1 MYEVIC
7 MDELRPYQRDDSA
20 YRSKFIDMD
29 EALQKIKSGD
39 CIAVASY
46 GNEPVGF
53 LRRLHEIRDR
63 GVRNVTLWLANPQE
77 EYPFLTMD
85 GMEGVIDILS
95 IFYGPS
101 LRRLHSTGR
110 VSFVPNNLHSCF
122 EAMCETKRPNVFVAA
137 VTPMDRFGYVCMST
151 SQQMELEMFD
161 TCETVILETNA
172 NLPYTFGTT
181 RIPVEKVQ
189 YFVEDDQPVA
199 NSPIYPRTV
208 VQETIADYA
217 AELIHD
223 GDCIQLGIGGMP
235 DAVAE
240 RLTGRHDLGIYT
252 EMLGSAMGR
261 LMACGAVNNSRKN
274 FYRNRSIAAFTWGTR
289 ELYDF
294 INDNPMVELMPV
306 HYVNDPFNIAKNEN
320 LVSVNTALEIDLTGQ
335 VCSETIAGK
344 QYSGTGGAWDFAY
357 GAYHA
362 PGGRGIIALQSTA
375 KGGTVS
381 RIVPQLTAGNVVSIP
396 RNIVDHI
403 VTEYGTA
410 RLRGKSVRDRAL
422 ALIAVAHPN
431 FREELRA
438 AARRLQLI

>member
-1 MYEVIC
+1 MTKE
-7 MDELRPYQRDDSA
+7 EL
-20 YRSKFIDMD
+20 YRSKFITVD
-29 EALQKIKSGD
+29 EALSKIKSHDTISIGFF
-39 CIAVASY
+39 
-46 GNEPVGF
+46 GNEPYAM
-53 LRRLHEIRDR
+53 LSNLHRIGDRVEDVVVWTCNPQTEHEFIRDDSLL
-63 GVRNVTLWLANPQE
+63 GHI
-77 EYPFLTMD
+77 D
-85 GMEGVIDILS
+85 VIS
-95 IFYGPS
+95 CFYGEAV
-101 LRRLHSTGR
+101 RGDHKKGHVT
-110 VSFVPNNLHSCF
+110 FMPNNLHSIYETIF
-122 EAMCETKRPNVFVAA
+122 ETRKPNVFIAA
-137 VTPMDRFGYVCMST
+137 TTPMDKYGYVAISM
-151 SQQMELEMFD
+151 SQQVELEALDVCDLVIFEANPNMPH
-161 TCETVILETNA
+161 TGGTVRVPI
-172 NLPYTFGTT
+172 
-181 RIPVEKVQ
+181 EKVD
-189 YFVEDDQPVA
+189 YFIDVDYPISKSPVYKQT
-199 NSPIYPRTV
+199 PEQLR
-208 VQETIADYA
+208 IAEYA
-217 AELIHD
+217 ADLIHD

-252 EMLGSAMGR
+252 EMLGSAMGK

-306 HYVNDPFNIAKNEN
+306 HYVNDPFNIARNEN

-362 PGGRGIIALQSTA
+362 PGGRGVIALQSTA
-375 KGGTVS
+375 KGGAIS

-396 RNIVDHI
+396 RNIVDHV

-422 ALIAVAHPN
+422 ALIAVAHPD

>member
-1 MYEVIC
+1 MFEPQ
-7 MDELRPYQRDDSA
+7 PYKSDDSR

-29 EALQKIKSGD
+29 AALDKIKSGD
-39 CIAVASY
+39 VIAVAAY
-46 GNEPVGF
+46 GNEPAGF
-53 LRRLHEIRDR
+53 LRRLHKLRDR
-63 GVRNVTLWLANPQE
+63 GVTDVTIWLANPQE

-122 EAMCETKRPNVFVAA
+122 EAMCETKKPNVFVAA

-151 SQQMELEMFD
+151 SQQMELELFD
-161 TCETVILETNA
+161 MCETVILETNK

-181 RIPVEKVQ
+181 RISVDKVH

-199 NSPIYPRTV
+199 TSPVYPRTP
-208 VQETIADYA
+208 VQEAIADYA
-217 AELIHD
+217 AELIRD
-223 GDCIQLGIGGMP
+223 GDTIQLGIGGMP

-240 RLTGRHDLGIYT
+240 RLTSRHDLGIYT
-252 EMLGSAMGR
+252 EMLGSAMGH
-261 LMACGAVNNSRKN
+261 LMACGAVNNSRKT
-274 FYRNRSIAAFTWGTR
+274 FYRNRSIAAFTWGTQK
-289 ELYDF
+289 LYDF
-294 INDNPMVELMPV
+294 INDNPMIELMPV
-306 HYVNDPFNIAKNEN
+306 NYVNDPFNIAKNDN

-335 VCSETIAGK
+335 ICSETLAGK

-362 PGGRGIIALQSTA
+362 KGGRGVIALQSTA
-375 KGGTVS
+375 KSDTIS

-396 RNIVDHI
+396 RNIVDHV
-403 VTEYGTA
+403 VTEYGVA
-410 RLRGKSVRDRAL
+410 RLRGKSVRGRAL
-422 ALIAVAHPN
+422 ALIEIAHPA

-438 AARRLQLI
+438 QARKLQLI

>member
-1 MYEVIC
+1 MTKE
-7 MDELRPYQRDDSA
+7 EL
-20 YRSKFIDMD
+20 YRSKFITVD
-29 EALQKIKSGD
+29 EALSKIKSHDTISIGFF
-39 CIAVASY
+39 
-46 GNEPVGF
+46 GNEPYAM
-53 LRRLHEIRDR
+53 LSNLHRIGDRVEDVVVWTCNPQTEHEFIRDDSLL
-63 GVRNVTLWLANPQE
+63 GHI
-77 EYPFLTMD
+77 D
-85 GMEGVIDILS
+85 VIS
-95 IFYGPS
+95 CFYGEAV
-101 LRRLHSTGR
+101 RGDHKKGHVT
-110 VSFVPNNLHSCF
+110 FMPNNLHSIYETIF
-122 EAMCETKRPNVFVAA
+122 ETRKPNVFIAA
-137 VTPMDRFGYVCMST
+137 TTPMDKYGYVAISM
-151 SQQMELEMFD
+151 SQQVELEALDVCDLVIFEANPNMPH
-161 TCETVILETNA
+161 TGGTVRVPI
-172 NLPYTFGTT
+172 
-181 RIPVEKVQ
+181 EKVD
-189 YFVEDDQPVA
+189 YFIDVDYPISKSPVYKQT
-199 NSPIYPRTV
+199 PEQLR
-208 VQETIADYA
+208 IAEYA
-217 AELIHD
+217 ADLIHD

-252 EMLGSAMGR
+252 EMLGSAMGK

-306 HYVNDPFNIAKNEN
+306 HYVNDPFNIARNEN

-362 PGGRGIIALQSTA
+362 PGGRGVIALQSTA
-375 KGGTVS
+375 RGGTIS

-396 RNIVDHI
+396 RNIVDHV

-422 ALIAVAHPN
+422 ALIAVAHPD

>member
-1 MYEVIC
+1 MTEK
-7 MDELRPYQRDDSA
+7 EFYQKRSGEQ

-29 EALQKIKSGD
+29 AVLDKIQSGD
-39 CIAVASY
+39 VIAVGSY
-46 GNEPVGF
+46 GNEPVNF

-63 GVRNVTLWLANPQE
+63 GVRGVTLWLANPQE
-77 EYPFLTMD
+77 EYPFLTME

-101 LRRLHSTGR
+101 LRRLHHTGR

-122 EAMCETKRPNVFVAA
+122 QAMVETRKPNVFVASVA
-137 VTPMDRFGYVCMST
+137 PMDRYGYVCMST
-151 SQQMELEMFD
+151 SQQMELELFD
-161 TCETVILETNA
+161 TCETVIFEVNK

-181 RIPVEKVQ
+181 RIGVDKVH
-189 YFVEDDQPVA
+189 YFTEGTVPVA
-199 NSPIYPRTV
+199 NSPVYPRTP
-208 VQETIADYA
+208 VQEAIADYA
-217 AELIHD
+217 ADLIKD

-240 RLTGRHDLGIYT
+240 RLTERKDLGIYT

-261 LMACGAVNNSRKN
+261 LMACGAVNNSRKT
-274 FYRNRSIAAFTWGTR
+274 FYRNRSVAAFTWGTA

-306 HYVNDPFNIAKNEN
+306 NYVNDPFNIAKNEN

-335 VCSETIAGK
+335 VCSETIHGQ
-344 QYSGTGGAWDFAY
+344 QYSGTGGASDFAY
-357 GAYHA
+357 GAFHA
-362 PGGRGIIALQSTA
+362 PGGRGVIALQATA
-375 KGGTVS
+375 KSGTVS
-381 RIVPQLTAGNVVSIP
+381 RIVPRLSPGNVVSIS

-403 VTEYGTA
+403 VTEYGVA

-422 ALIAVAHPN
+422 ELIAVAHPD
-431 FREELRA
+431 FREELRRQ
-438 AARRLQLI
+438 ARELLLI